1 MKIKS
6 VDAKGWRMADEVTEV
21 VERVR
26 KGDEEAFDRLYD
38 LTVHQLYKMLYT
50 YLMTREDI
58 EDVIQETYLK
68 LYQVRRRLDSRRSVP
83 VYLRTI
89 AINCARRKLRRSH
102 PAVVPMEEDDPSE
115 VDAVE
120 GTVRQALQK
129 LSPEDRLVMGLFYGD
144 QASIR
149 DICRMTG
156 EKEGTVKSRL
166 SRARERLREVI
177 DDGT

>member
-1 MKIKS
+1 M
-6 VDAKGWRMADEVTEV
+6 DDEITEV
-21 VERVR
+21 VNRVR
-26 KGDEEAFDRLYD
+26 AGDEAAFDRLYD
-38 LTVHQLYKMLYT
+38 LTVQRLYRMLYT

-58 EDVIQETYLK
+58 EDVVQETYLK
-68 LYQVRRRLDSRRSVP
+68 LYQVRKRLDSRRSVP
-83 VYLRTI
+83 VYLKTI

-102 PAVVPMEEDDPSE
+102 AVAVPVDQGDPSE

-120 GTVRQALQK
+120 GTVRQALQQ
-129 LSPEDRLVMGLFYGD
+129 LSPEDRLVVGLFYGD
-144 QASIR
+144 QASIQ

-177 DDGT
+177 DHGT